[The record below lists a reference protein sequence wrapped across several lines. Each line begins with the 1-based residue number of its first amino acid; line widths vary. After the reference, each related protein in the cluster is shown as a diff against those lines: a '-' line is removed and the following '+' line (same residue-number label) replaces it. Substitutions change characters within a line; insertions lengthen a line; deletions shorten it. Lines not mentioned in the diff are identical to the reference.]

1 MAFKYKKTLEKYKEF
16 GMSVIEKMKNEIK
29 YWNKKGFGFSDL
41 KQYEVE
47 DYITLHDYGHMVINE
62 IGKDCITL
70 DVLDYKGE
78 SVDLYKA
85 GECVN
90 LYIILEIYE
99 RMLKN
104 IMYGKEK

>member
-1 MAFKYKKTLEKYKEF
+1 
-16 GMSVIEKMKNEIK
+16 MSVIEKMKNEIK
-29 YWNKKGFGFSDL
+29 YWDKKGFGFNDL
-41 KQYEVE
+41 KQYEVG

-62 IGKDCITL
+62 IDKDCINF

-90 LYIILEIYE
+90 LCIILEMYE
-99 RMLKN
+99 RMLKD
-104 IMYGKEK
+104 IMYEKA